1 MNEAGRRTLFVLGIC
16 AVWALTSAAPL
27 LKYLSP
33 AKAIGALALGCLAII
48 IGMSCLIRLNRRP
61 RDINIGWFLLLF
73 LALTTAFA
81 ILYPLSLR
89 HTLNVGSDREDAL
102 RIELLAVSHHHYPYD
117 TRTFLGNP
125 PTPLPGAMLLAAPFF
140 ALGHIAWQNFLWL
153 ALFFLFAI
161 RFFRYRATAL
171 FYLAAFLLF
180 APAHLSDFTSG
191 GDYLTNFFYIAIAV
205 TLFSLS
211 LNHSLYASIPAAL
224 FLGVGLSSRI
234 VYAVILIPLLS
245 LTLQRT
251 SRLRTAILF
260 FLVLLSA
267 CAVTLP
273 VFWRHP
279 PSQLL
284 LQLQQNA
291 VKLRYIPIGI
301 HPQWTLPLL
310 AILVASTAF
319 WVPMDLPRLFLS
331 FSAATCVM
339 LAPFVVTFALHSDKL
354 RYAFFY
360 LSVSTLSF
368 SLWALS
374 RYEHSGENTY
384 RIPPAERSPRTAPFN
399 ELRLALV
406 KSAKFLLRTP
416 HPTPPPAIPSN

>member
-1 MNEAGRRTLFVLGIC
+1 MSEVGRRTLLVLGIC
-16 AVWALTSAAPL
+16 AAWALTSAAPL

-33 AKAIGALALGCLAII
+33 AKAMGALALGSLAIAAA
-48 IGMSCLIRLNRRP
+48 MSILRLLNLRP
-61 RDINIGWFLLLF
+61 SKISIGWFLLLF
-73 LALTTAFA
+73 LALATAFA

-102 RIELLAVSHHHYPYD
+102 RVELLAVSHHQYPYD
-117 TRTFLGNP
+117 ARTFLGNP

-180 APAHLSDFTSG
+180 APAHLSDFSSG

-205 TLFSLS
+205 TLFSQS

-224 FLGVGLSSRI
+224 LLGVALSSRI
-234 VYAVILIPLLS
+234 LYAVILIPLLS
-245 LTLQRT
+245 LTLQRC
-251 SRLRTAILF
+251 SRLRTAVLF
-260 FLVLLSA
+260 FLVFLST

-279 PSQLL
+279 LSQLL

-291 VKLRYIPIGI
+291 IKLRYIPTGI

-319 WVPMDLPRLFLS
+319 WIPMDLPRLFLI
-331 FSAATCVM
+331 FGAATFVM
-339 LAPFVVTFALHSDKL
+339 LSPFVVTFALHSDQL

-360 LSVSTLSF
+360 LSVSTLSL

-374 RYEHSGENTY
+374 RYEHSGGNTPL
-384 RIPPAERSPRTAPFN
+384 IPPAERSPRTA
-399 ELRLALV
+399 
-406 KSAKFLLRTP
+406 
-416 HPTPPPAIPSN
+416 

>member
-1 MNEAGRRTLFVLGIC
+1 MTEAGRRTLSVLGIC
-16 AVWALTSAAPL
+16 AAWALTSAAPL

-33 AKAIGALALGCLAII
+33 AKAIVALALGSLSIV

-61 RDINIGWFLLLF
+61 RTISIGWFLLVF
-73 LALTTAFA
+73 LALTAAFA

-89 HTLNVGSDREDAL
+89 HTLNIGSDREDAL
-102 RIELLAVSHHHYPYD
+102 RIELLAVRHHQYPYD

-140 ALGHIAWQNFLWL
+140 AMGHIAWQNFLWL
-153 ALFFLFAI
+153 GLFFGFTL

-171 FYLAAFLLF
+171 FYLAVFLLF
-180 APAHLSDFTSG
+180 APAHLSDFSSG

-205 TLFSLS
+205 TLFSQS

-234 VYAVILIPLLS
+234 LYAVILIPLLS
-245 LTLQRT
+245 FTLQRT
-251 SRLRTAILF
+251 SRLRTAVLF
-260 FLVLLSA
+260 FLVLLSTL
-267 CAVTLP
+267 AVTLP

-279 PSQLL
+279 LSQLL
-284 LQLQQNA
+284 LQLQQNGI
-291 VKLRYIPIGI
+291 KLRYIPAVI

-319 WVPMDLPRLFLS
+319 WIRMDLPRLFLI
-331 FSAATCVM
+331 FGAATFVM

-374 RYEHSGENTY
+374 RYEHSGRNTY
-384 RIPPAERSPRTAPFN
+384 LIPPAERSPRTA
-399 ELRLALV
+399 
-406 KSAKFLLRTP
+406 
-416 HPTPPPAIPSN
+416 